1 MDMTFKIGFAAE
13 EMSGAAVAEPVVPC
27 EVREP
32 RRSVVQVKFPDRGGT
47 LAYYN
52 DQFDLRCGDLVWV
65 SGKLEGQLGR
75 VVGVS
80 YTFKIK
86 LSDYQRVIAVADTEV
101 RGRFFHAG
109 SHFVTFDPAALPCEQ
124 VLSWFCAPD
133 KEDDVI
139 VSGSD
144 GETFSISDLK
154 GMDVTPAIAQ
164 RGHGYYLENRVR
176 YISINGTKGFALV
189 EGTEPYTVEFQYRNG
204 EISALTC
211 SCYCAYP
218 CKHQFAA
225 MLQLKETLALVEKQY
240 AAEFERTACFAA
252 IEKSTFFAFAVDG
265 KESGS
270 FTL

>member
-1 MDMTFKIGFAAE
+1 MTFKIGFAAE

-225 MLQLKETLALVEKQY
+225 MLQLKEMLALVEKQY

-252 IEKSTFFAFAVDG
+252 VEKSTFFTFAVDG
-265 KESGS
+265 KENGS